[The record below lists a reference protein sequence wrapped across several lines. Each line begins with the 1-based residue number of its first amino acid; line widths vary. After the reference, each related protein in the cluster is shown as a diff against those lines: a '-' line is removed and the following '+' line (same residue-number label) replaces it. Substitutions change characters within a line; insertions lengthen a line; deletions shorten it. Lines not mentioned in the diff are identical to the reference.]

1 MPKKAQMILSC
12 LAGLR
17 RRLAFP
23 AILLGLLVSPVVS
36 APTIQQLSKEE
47 IQEYLSKI
55 ASKDAQ
61 WEENRKR
68 DKSERPSEIIKLI
81 DVQPG
86 MRIGEVGA
94 GFGYF
99 TFHLSEKVGENGVV
113 YANDIDKYALIAL
126 EFYAREFGALKNII
140 PVLAL
145 DDDPCFPSQDLDMIV
160 AYGCFHDIKHKEVWL
175 RNTVKY
181 LKPNGTLAIIDGY
194 WPKHGALTLDK
205 IRSYGAQAG
214 FSLILHR
221 DFSFG
226 ERSHHVHLLKRI
238 R

>member
-1 MPKKAQMILSC
+1 MHKKAQMILSC
-12 LAGLR
+12 LAGSR
-17 RRLAFP
+17 RWLAFS

-61 WEENRKR
+61 WEANRKR

-81 DVQPG
+81 DVRPG
-86 MRIGEVGA
+86 MKIGEVGA

-99 TFHLSEKVGENGVV
+99 TFFLSEKVGENGVV

-126 EFYAREFGALKNII
+126 EFYAREFRAIKNII

-145 DDDPCFPSQDLDMIV
+145 ADDPCFPSQDLDMIV

-175 RNTVKY
+175 ENTVKY
-181 LKPNGTLAIIDGY
+181 LKPNGKLAIIDGY
-194 WPKHGALTLDK
+194 WPEHGVLTLDK